1 MKRALNTEELYEAF
15 TRAAGD
21 AMNDGDGNARKQL
34 NIAADNLEPFA
45 MGYLATALLE
55 MGVGVEP

>member
-1 MKRALNTEELYEAF
+1 MMRALNSDELYEAF
-15 TRAAGD
+15 PHAAQAAVDGG
-21 AMNDGDGNARKQL
+21 DGDARKQL

-55 MGVGVEP
+55 MGVGVEA